1 MGLLGNLLWLIF
13 GGFIGAS
20 MWFVVGILL
29 CTTIIG
35 IPLGVQAFKLAGY
48 VLMPFGRET
57 FIGDFGIGGAIGN
70 VIWII
75 LFGWELTLYHLVM
88 AILLSIT
95 IIGIPFGQQHIKIAR
110 LAFLPFGAR
119 IRFVE

>member
-1 MGLLGNLLWLIF
+1 MLGNLLWLIF

-20 MWFVVGILL
+20 IWFVVGILL

-57 FIGDFGIGGAIGN
+57 YIGDFGIGGAIGN
-70 VIWII
+70 FIWVI
-75 LFGWELTLYHLVM
+75 LFGWELTIYHLVM
-88 AILLSIT
+88 AFFLSIT

-110 LAFLPFGAR
+110 LALLPFGAR